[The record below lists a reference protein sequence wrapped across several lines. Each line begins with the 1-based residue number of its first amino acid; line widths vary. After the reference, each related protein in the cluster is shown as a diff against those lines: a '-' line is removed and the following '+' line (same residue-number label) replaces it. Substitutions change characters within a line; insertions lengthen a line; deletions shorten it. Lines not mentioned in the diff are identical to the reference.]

1 MSTSAENIL
10 IPTAEDIV
18 ESLHSFV
25 RTHDQLRLSRDY
37 FRYVVVEGV
46 VKLIGHVK
54 TPIVRSAFREG
65 VLKIAGV
72 NAVDDT
78 ELYDDETIARSVGKV
93 LPAGV
98 RVRLNHGS
106 VALSGSL
113 PAGALAD
120 ELMADIGELPGVRL
134 VSANFS

>member
-1 MSTSAENIL
+1 MST
-10 IPTAEDIV
+10 PTEIVLAPTDEDIL

-25 RTHDQLRLSRDY
+25 RAQDQLRLSRDY
-37 FRYVVVEGV
+37 FRYVVVDGV
-46 VKLIGHVK
+46 VKLIGQVK
-54 TPIVRSAFREG
+54 TPIARRAFRDG

-113 PAGALAD
+113 PTGVSAD
-120 ELMADIGELPGVRL
+120 ELMADVGELPGVRL